1 MTEFTLL
8 NNSDPDYF
16 IEDFWLG
23 FKQSMVNFYRIIDI
37 ENLLIPEWSYK
48 LNKLKNEKK
57 YDDIECNIRNYISL
71 YSYDLIKY
79 SKSIYHDEILI
90 TNIKRWNNIS
100 KQFNFESEEYNKI
113 LLFFLINLELKKD
126 KEIKEEIKNYFNQK
140 SIEETIKN
148 NLFDNYICF
157 ALLNEKVK
165 ILEYL
170 KNVPKYNLL
179 DNIIRLYPKMNFKN
193 KNNIKF
199 NKLCKMFKK
208 LY

>member
-37 ENLLIPEWSYK
+37 ENLLIPEWSYN